1 MSIFH
6 ASSSRAGWLTL
17 LSVGAV
23 VAVNVAGLW
32 SIAVARRSVV
42 EEAGRLF
49 RLDTETRARALEG
62 AIARSRVDVV
72 FLAGSSAISRL
83 GGSAPAGPRDAE
95 WRRLGAEAALLIFL
109 RGHPE
114 IVHISVLVG
123 KANPIV
129 EAGWRGGVPM
139 VWLPPSGTR
148 AVVEMP
154 SAETKAH
161 VFGVF
166 ALDTHAATA
175 SALRLVAEL
184 DPKAMLTP
192 VLAGAP
198 ESRQCRLADA
208 TGRWLTHDTR
218 EMADSARAS
227 SALSAETSVHA
238 SGWSS
243 SSPWRLTCAESR
255 AATVTLLEPLSQRYR
270 LTVGLNLGV
279 MGLTLLLGWLTVHQL
294 RRRERLEGQAR
305 EETRVRELERQ
316 LFHSERLATVG
327 RVVAGIAHEINN
339 PVNAVINSLGPLD
352 EIIKKIAA
360 DESSPATA
368 LANEAV
374 EILAVVQRGAARTKA
389 IVQALHG
396 YARGDDSVQ
405 REVLL
410 SRGVDETLGLLQH
423 RMRQVKVV
431 KDVEP
436 NVRIMGFPG
445 QIDQV
450 LMNLLT
456 NAAQAMGD
464 KGGTI
469 KVAASNQDHCV
480 LLTVADDGPGI
491 PKDVLPRIFDP
502 FFTTKDVGEGSG
514 LGLSIVHGIVERHG
528 GHIDV
533 ESEPGQGTKFS
544 ISFPLPPAVRPS

>member
-243 SSPWRLTCAESR
+243 PSPWRLTCAESR

-339 PVNAVINSLGPLD
+339 PLEGMLNYLTLAQDDLARGDAAAAERRMGGVREGIERVAGIVRQVLGQ
-352 EIIKKIAA
+352 A
-360 DESSPATA
+360 DPATA
-368 LANEAV
+368 PVSPVELGGLIRQAVAFIESRRAFRGIAFTVAVPGEPLLASGRSVMLGQVLTNLALNACEAQPEGGEVRVSAERDGDRIQV
-374 EILAVVQRGAARTKA
+374 EI
-389 IVQALHG
+389 
-396 YARGDDSVQ
+396 
-405 REVLL
+405 
-410 SRGVDETLGLLQH
+410 
-423 RMRQVKVV
+423 
-431 KDVEP
+431 
-436 NVRIMGFPG
+436 
-445 QIDQV
+445 
-450 LMNLLT
+450 
-456 NAAQAMGD
+456 
-464 KGGTI
+464 
-469 KVAASNQDHCV
+469 
-480 LLTVADDGPGI
+480 ADRGPGI
-491 PKDVLPRIFDP
+491 APEDMARIFEP
-502 FFTTKDVGEGSG
+502 FYSTKGSTG
-514 LGLSIVHGIVERHG
+514 LGLSVCHTIVSQHG
-528 GHIDV
+528 GELKAQDR
-533 ESEPGQGTKFS
+533 EGGGTVFRLS
-544 ISFPLPPAVRPS
+544 LPTWTEEEHG

>member
-1 MSIFH
+1 MPMSIFH

-339 PVNAVINSLGPLD
+339 PLEGMLNYLTLAQDDLARGDAAAAERRMGGVREGIERVAGIVRQVLGQ
-352 EIIKKIAA
+352 A
-360 DESSPATA
+360 DPATA
-368 LANEAV
+368 PVSPVELGGLIRQAVAFIESRRAFRGIAFTVAVPGEPLLASGRSVMLGQVLTNLALNACEAQPEGGEVRVSAERDGDRIQV
-374 EILAVVQRGAARTKA
+374 EI
-389 IVQALHG
+389 
-396 YARGDDSVQ
+396 
-405 REVLL
+405 
-410 SRGVDETLGLLQH
+410 
-423 RMRQVKVV
+423 
-431 KDVEP
+431 
-436 NVRIMGFPG
+436 
-445 QIDQV
+445 
-450 LMNLLT
+450 
-456 NAAQAMGD
+456 
-464 KGGTI
+464 
-469 KVAASNQDHCV
+469 
-480 LLTVADDGPGI
+480 ADRGPGI
-491 PKDVLPRIFDP
+491 VPEDMARIFEP
-502 FFTTKDVGEGSG
+502 FYSTKGSTG
-514 LGLSIVHGIVERHG
+514 LGLSVCHTIVSQHG
-528 GHIDV
+528 GELKAQDR
-533 ESEPGQGTKFS
+533 EGGGTVFRLS
-544 ISFPLPPAVRPS
+544 LPTWTEEEHG

>member
-83 GGSAPAGPRDAE
+83 GGSAPAGSRDAE

-339 PVNAVINSLGPLD
+339 PLEGMLNYLTLAQDDLARGDAAAAERRMGGVREGIERVAGIVRQVLGQ
-352 EIIKKIAA
+352 A
-360 DESSPATA
+360 DPATA
-368 LANEAV
+368 PVSPVELGGLIRQAVAFIESRRAFRGIAFTVAVPGEPLLASGRSVMLGQVLTNLALNACEAQPEGGEVRVSAERDGDRIQV
-374 EILAVVQRGAARTKA
+374 EI
-389 IVQALHG
+389 
-396 YARGDDSVQ
+396 
-405 REVLL
+405 
-410 SRGVDETLGLLQH
+410 
-423 RMRQVKVV
+423 
-431 KDVEP
+431 
-436 NVRIMGFPG
+436 
-445 QIDQV
+445 
-450 LMNLLT
+450 
-456 NAAQAMGD
+456 
-464 KGGTI
+464 
-469 KVAASNQDHCV
+469 
-480 LLTVADDGPGI
+480 ADRGPGI
-491 PKDVLPRIFDP
+491 VPEDMARIFEP
-502 FFTTKDVGEGSG
+502 FYSTKGSTG
-514 LGLSIVHGIVERHG
+514 LGLSVCHTIVSQHG
-528 GHIDV
+528 GELKAQDR
-533 ESEPGQGTKFS
+533 EGGGTVFRLS
-544 ISFPLPPAVRPS
+544 LPTWTEEEHG

>member
-243 SSPWRLTCAESR
+243 PSPWRLTCAESR

-339 PVNAVINSLGPLD
+339 PLEGMLNYLTLAQDDLARGDAAAAERRMGGVREGIERVAGIVRQVLGQ
-352 EIIKKIAA
+352 A
-360 DESSPATA
+360 DPATA
-368 LANEAV
+368 PVSPVELGGLIRQAVAFIESRRAFRGIAFTVAVPGEPLLASGRSVMLGQVLTNLALNACEAQPEGGEVRVSAERDGDRIQV
-374 EILAVVQRGAARTKA
+374 EI
-389 IVQALHG
+389 
-396 YARGDDSVQ
+396 
-405 REVLL
+405 
-410 SRGVDETLGLLQH
+410 
-423 RMRQVKVV
+423 
-431 KDVEP
+431 
-436 NVRIMGFPG
+436 
-445 QIDQV
+445 
-450 LMNLLT
+450 
-456 NAAQAMGD
+456 
-464 KGGTI
+464 
-469 KVAASNQDHCV
+469 
-480 LLTVADDGPGI
+480 ADRGPGI
-491 PKDVLPRIFDP
+491 VPEDMARIFEP
-502 FFTTKDVGEGSG
+502 FYSTKGSTG
-514 LGLSIVHGIVERHG
+514 LGLSVCHTIVSQHG
-528 GHIDV
+528 GELKAQDR
-533 ESEPGQGTKFS
+533 EGGGTVFRLS
-544 ISFPLPPAVRPS
+544 LPTWTEEEHG

>member
-339 PVNAVINSLGPLD
+339 PLEGMLNYLTLAQDDLARGDAAAAERRMGGVREGIERVAGIVRQVLGQ
-352 EIIKKIAA
+352 A
-360 DESSPATA
+360 DPATA
-368 LANEAV
+368 PVSPVELGGLIRQAVAFIESRRAFRGIAFTVAVPGEPLLASGRSVMLGQVLTNLALNACEAQPEGGEVRVSAERDGDRIQV
-374 EILAVVQRGAARTKA
+374 EI
-389 IVQALHG
+389 
-396 YARGDDSVQ
+396 
-405 REVLL
+405 
-410 SRGVDETLGLLQH
+410 
-423 RMRQVKVV
+423 
-431 KDVEP
+431 
-436 NVRIMGFPG
+436 
-445 QIDQV
+445 
-450 LMNLLT
+450 
-456 NAAQAMGD
+456 
-464 KGGTI
+464 
-469 KVAASNQDHCV
+469 
-480 LLTVADDGPGI
+480 ADRGPGI
-491 PKDVLPRIFDP
+491 VPEDMARIFEP
-502 FFTTKDVGEGSG
+502 FYSTKGSTG
-514 LGLSIVHGIVERHG
+514 LGLSVCHTIVSQHG
-528 GHIDV
+528 GELKAQDR
-533 ESEPGQGTKFS
+533 EGGGTVFRLS
-544 ISFPLPPAVRPS
+544 LPTWTEEEHG

>member
-1 MSIFH
+1 M
-6 ASSSRAGWLTL
+6 
-17 LSVGAV
+17 
-23 VAVNVAGLW
+23 
-32 SIAVARRSVV
+32 
-42 EEAGRLF
+42 
-49 RLDTETRARALEG
+49 
-62 AIARSRVDVV
+62 
-72 FLAGSSAISRL
+72 
-83 GGSAPAGPRDAE
+83 
-95 WRRLGAEAALLIFL
+95 
-109 RGHPE
+109 
-114 IVHISVLVG
+114 
-123 KANPIV
+123 

-339 PVNAVINSLGPLD
+339 PLEGMLNYLTLAQDDLARGDAAAAERRMGGVREGIERVAGIVRQVLGQ
-352 EIIKKIAA
+352 A
-360 DESSPATA
+360 DPATA
-368 LANEAV
+368 PVSPVELGGLIRQAVAFIESRRAFRGIAFTVAVPGEPLLASGRSVMLGQVLTNLALNACEAQPEGGEVRVSAERDGDRIQV
-374 EILAVVQRGAARTKA
+374 EI
-389 IVQALHG
+389 
-396 YARGDDSVQ
+396 
-405 REVLL
+405 
-410 SRGVDETLGLLQH
+410 
-423 RMRQVKVV
+423 
-431 KDVEP
+431 
-436 NVRIMGFPG
+436 
-445 QIDQV
+445 
-450 LMNLLT
+450 
-456 NAAQAMGD
+456 
-464 KGGTI
+464 
-469 KVAASNQDHCV
+469 
-480 LLTVADDGPGI
+480 ADRGPGI
-491 PKDVLPRIFDP
+491 VPEDMARIFEP
-502 FFTTKDVGEGSG
+502 FYSTKGSTG
-514 LGLSIVHGIVERHG
+514 LGLSVCHTIVSQHG
-528 GHIDV
+528 GELKAQDR
-533 ESEPGQGTKFS
+533 EGGGTVFRLS
-544 ISFPLPPAVRPS
+544 LPTWTEEEHG

>member
-339 PVNAVINSLGPLD
+339 PLEGMLNYLTLAQDDLARGDAAAAERRMGGVREGIERVAGIVRQVLGQ
-352 EIIKKIAA
+352 A
-360 DESSPATA
+360 DPATA
-368 LANEAV
+368 PVSPVELGGLIRQAVAFIESRRAFHGIAFTVAVPDEPLLASGRSVMLGQVLTNLALNACEAQPEGGEVRVSAERDGDRIQV
-374 EILAVVQRGAARTKA
+374 EI
-389 IVQALHG
+389 
-396 YARGDDSVQ
+396 
-405 REVLL
+405 
-410 SRGVDETLGLLQH
+410 
-423 RMRQVKVV
+423 
-431 KDVEP
+431 
-436 NVRIMGFPG
+436 
-445 QIDQV
+445 
-450 LMNLLT
+450 
-456 NAAQAMGD
+456 
-464 KGGTI
+464 
-469 KVAASNQDHCV
+469 
-480 LLTVADDGPGI
+480 ADRGPGI
-491 PKDVLPRIFDP
+491 VPEDMARIFEP
-502 FFTTKDVGEGSG
+502 FYSTKGSTG
-514 LGLSIVHGIVERHG
+514 LGLSVCHTIVSQHG
-528 GHIDV
+528 GELKAQDR
-533 ESEPGQGTKFS
+533 EGGGTVFRLS
-544 ISFPLPPAVRPS
+544 LPTWTEEEHG